1 MKFSE
6 SWLREWVNIG
16 VSSEELQEQL
26 TLLGLEV
33 DDVIPA
39 GGDFEGV
46 VVGEIKEAEQ
56 HPDADRLRVCKV
68 DDGTGEIHNV
78 VCGAPNARAGIKV
91 PFARIGAVLPGG
103 FKIKRAKLR
112 GVESFGMLCSA
123 KELELSEESDGL
135 HELPVD
141 APSGTTLN
149 DYLQLDDQ
157 IIEID
162 LTPNRG
168 DCLSIRGIAREI
180 STRNSTAMIEPM
192 VSAAPT
198 SHKDTFPVEIATDLS
213 LIHI

>member
-68 DDGTGEIHNV
+68 DDGTGEMHN
-78 VCGAPNARAGIKV
+78 CLLYTSPSPRD
-91 PFARIGAVLPGG
+91 
-103 FKIKRAKLR
+103 KRQSR
-112 GVESFGMLCSA
+112 MPSSA
-123 KELELSEESDGL
+123 
-135 HELPVD
+135 
-141 APSGTTLN
+141 
-149 DYLQLDDQ
+149 
-157 IIEID
+157 
-162 LTPNRG
+162 
-168 DCLSIRGIAREI
+168 
-180 STRNSTAMIEPM
+180 
-192 VSAAPT
+192 
-198 SHKDTFPVEIATDLS
+198 
-213 LIHI
+213 